1 MLGPAYQRGY
11 GVWIRDGVIVYT
23 MWKDTKVVRVAST
36 VHSGN
41 SHNQVK
47 RRFKTSTGVV
57 EVMVSI
63 ASRPCSTLLILDAT
77 YDYNMKMGGVDLQ
90 ISCFSISRQG
100 ARPTTQ
106 VLQDTLL
113 PLH

>member
-1 MLGPAYQRGY
+1 MLGPAYQREY

-23 MWKDTKVVRVAST
+23 VWKDTKVVRVAST
-36 VHSGN
+36 VRSGN

-63 ASRPCSTLLILDAT
+63 PDAT
-77 YDYNMKMGGVDLQ
+77 YDYNKKMGGVDLQ

-100 ARPTTQ
+100 ARSTTQ
-106 VLQDTLL
+106 VLQDTLV

>member
-1 MLGPAYQRGY
+1 MLGPAYQREY

-23 MWKDTKVVRVAST
+23 VWKDTKVVHVAST

-47 RRFKTSTGVV
+47 RRFKTSTSVV

-63 ASRPCSTLLILDAT
+63 PDAT
-77 YDYNMKMGGVDLQ
+77 YHHNKKMGGVDIQ